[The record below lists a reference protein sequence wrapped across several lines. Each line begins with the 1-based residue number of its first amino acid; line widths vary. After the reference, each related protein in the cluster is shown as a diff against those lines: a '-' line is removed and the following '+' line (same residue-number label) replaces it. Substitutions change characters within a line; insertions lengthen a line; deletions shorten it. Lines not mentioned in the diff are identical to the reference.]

1 MRAHQI
7 IAAMSQERF
16 EGLLGKLNEENPD
29 VIKGTT
35 IAAAQVLK
43 FRPKFMMKQ
52 PPAKRMKSVR
62 QAISRVTANNLAEEL
77 LAVYFLKV
85 QLGLLTEWLDLM
97 GLEHE
102 EGVLTQEEVPCPE
115 AGELK
120 SKVDRFLS
128 AEGDTDDRALLVQ
141 VFSAQSAID
150 WPALDEI
157 LAARSAG

>member
-16 EGLLGKLNEENPD
+16 EALLGELNAENPE
-29 VIKGTT
+29 VIQGTT
-35 IAAAQVLK
+35 AAAAQVLK
-43 FRPKFMMKQ
+43 FRPKFLMKQ

-62 QAISRVTANNLAEEL
+62 QAISRVTANHLAEEL
-77 LAVYFLKV
+77 LAVYFLKI

-102 EGVLTQEEVPCPE
+102 EGILTQDEAPCPD
-115 AGELK
+115 AAELQT
-120 SKVDRFLS
+120 KVDQFL
-128 AEGDTDDRALLVQ
+128 AAGDEEDRELLLR
-141 VFSAQSAID
+141 VFSAQAAID

-157 LAARSAG
+157 LAARSAA